1 MNSIDAAAE
10 VDQLIKKKHL
20 PDNKERSF
28 RTRHQD
34 DRLVCLGVPVP
45 DPKGMV
51 SVFRSLYRLLLC
63 DHTRT
68 GLPEGVEDRRS
79 QAEGEYR
86 EIKAML
92 ILRFGFRD
100 EWRKYAAKIARVQSA
115 PTH

>member
-1 MNSIDAAAE
+1 MNSIDAAAK

-20 PDNKERSF
+20 PDSKERSF

-34 DRLVCLGVPVP
+34 DRLVRLGVPVP
-45 DPKGMV
+45 DPEVMV
-51 SVFRSLYRLLLC
+51 RVFCPVYRLLLRSLC

-68 GLPEGVEDRRS
+68 GVEDRRS
-79 QAEGEYR
+79 QTKGEYR

-100 EWRKYAAKIARVQSA
+100 KWRE
-115 PTH
+115 